1 MTLLEGRVAV
11 VTGGSSG
18 IGRGISLAY
27 AEEGADVVVCD
38 IREDPKEG
46 GRPTHVKIEEDT
58 DASAT
63 YVELDV
69 TSPAAFEDAMDAA
82 DEFGGV
88 DIMVNNAGIWRPEDF
103 LEVTEEEFQQM
114 IDINLKGVYF
124 GAQAAAK
131 RMVESGSGSII
142 NVSSVN
148 GIYGN
153 GGYPSYSAS
162 KGAVRTLSYSLAH
175 GLGGQG
181 VRVNAIHPGAIATKI
196 GPEDMEVD
204 EEQAAQQM
212 EQLKQLIPL
221 GRQGQPDD
229 VAGVAVFLA
238 SDLAKYVTGESI
250 VVDGGWT
257 SWR

>member
-1 MTLLEGRVAV
+1 MSLLEGRVAV

-18 IGRGISLAY
+18 IGRGIALAY

-46 GRPTHVKIEEDT
+46 GRPTYVKIEEDT
-58 DASAT
+58 DQSAT

-69 TSPAAFEDAMDAA
+69 TDPAAFEDAMDAA
-82 DEFGGV
+82 EAFGGV

-103 LEVTEEEFQQM
+103 LEVTEGEFQQM
-114 IDINLKGVYF
+114 MDINLKGVYF

-131 RMVESGSGSII
+131 RMVERGGGSII
-142 NVSSVN
+142 NVSSIN

-153 GGYPSYSAS
+153 GGYPTYSAS

-181 VRVNAIHPGAIATKI
+181 IRVNAIHPGAINTKI
-196 GPEDMEVD
+196 GPEDAEATT
-204 EEQAAQQM
+204 EEQM
-212 EQLKQLIPL
+212 EQLKAMIPL
-221 GRQGQPDD
+221 GRQGEPDD

-238 SDLAKYVTGESI
+238 SDLGKYVTGESI